1 MKLRHIITTLLFV
14 AIISPLTVVAKE
26 RKSAVDY
33 VDMFIGTSN
42 SRWMLG
48 PYAQEPF
55 GMVQLGPDNQG
66 NVWMGGY
73 EYAIGSI
80 SGFSHIHAWTMGG
93 LMIMPTTADLALGNN
108 SVDSPYKGA
117 NSGYH
122 SRIVKESEKASPGY
136 YSAYLYDH
144 EVLAELTATTR
155 CGVHRY
161 TFPERRES
169 RVLIDLLFPTEWD
182 YGFSIK
188 DAKITKVSDT
198 ELEGYAACN
207 SGNWSNWNDYKFH
220 FVIRFSEPFHTLNGW
235 NEGREQQNITEIS
248 GKNDIG
254 VYALYTTEKGKQIT
268 VCTALSLVSIE
279 QARLNM
285 EAELAP
291 LGYDFDRVHKQTRQK
306 WNDLLSK
313 IEVKGGSEEDK
324 TKFYT
329 NLYRSYAGKQT
340 WSDVNGKYV
349 DACENV
355 QQLTSGEMYG
365 GDAFWNSFWNLNGL
379 WSIITPRYM
388 DNWVTTQ
395 LELYKHNGW
404 TCKGPAGLE
413 YSGIMEGSHETALM
427 VAAYQKGIRED
438 GEAIYEAVRKNVTH
452 TGIYHPCRGWTG
464 NPQLDRYIEYGY
476 MPTEDGV
483 VSKTLDYAYDD
494 WCVGQ
499 LALAIGKKEEGEA
512 FIKRSMNYRNVF
524 HPELKYVVRR
534 NRNGEWDK
542 NFDLFSNQGFIEG
555 NSWQYSW
562 YVPHDI
568 EGLIELIGVELFNER
583 LEEGFA
589 KSEKHRFA
597 AHVFDRTMGQSA
609 EFYINHG
616 NEVNMCTPF
625 LFNYSGK
632 PWLAQKWSRAILD
645 SYYGSTPF
653 HGWEG
658 DEDEGQMAAWYVMS
672 AMGLFEMNGGVGA
685 NPELDI
691 TSPLFREITI
701 HLDGD
706 YYSGKTFTIKAKG
719 NSDENIY
726 IQRMTLNGEAWH
738 STRIPFEAIVAG
750 GELTLWMGSEPRYDY
765 FE

>member
-188 DAKITKVSDT
+188 DAKITKISDT

-207 SGNWSNWNDYKFH
+207 SGNWSNWNDYKLH

-254 VYALYTTEKGKQIT
+254 VYALYTTEEGKQIT

-291 LGYDFDRVHKQTRQK
+291 LDYDFDRVHKQTRQK
-306 WNDLLSK
+306 WSDLLSK